1 MMLIMLIM
9 IQKEDY
15 IDQEDG
21 DIGLSVSDRDSDNS
35 NETDDR
41 KSADKP
47 ADNIDHDA
55 AVELTMNTIERSGA
69 SLDGNLTIE

>member
-1 MMLIMLIM
+1 M
-9 IQKEDY
+9 
-15 IDQEDG
+15 
-21 DIGLSVSDRDSDNS
+21 SDRDSDNS